1 MGRAKI
7 AVQASTIKNKFKELG
22 PYETLKKMAEVGYH
36 CIELSQIDMSP
47 ASIEEIKRAQK
58 DFDIEVCSISGS
70 TASRGANE
78 PNLVDNL
85 DVFIDQCNQLGCK
98 YIRIGMM
105 PFTEFATMEKLKA
118 YAALCEEICLKLA
131 PHGIK
136 LYYHNHHAEYQ
147 KKDGKTVFEI
157 VSENA
162 PHLGNEIDVHWVQRG
177 GCDPI
182 DIISKC
188 KGNLDLL
195 HLKDYRIKE
204 ITPEA
209 FQGEGMQAMMGFFK
223 DYFPNCVQF
232 AEIGEGNLNWPA
244 IIEAGLAAGS
254 KYLIVEQD
262 DTYGRDEFESLRIS
276 AEYLKKIGYADCF

>member
-36 CIELSQIDMSP
+36 CIELSQVDMSP
-47 ASIEEIKRAQK
+47 ESIAEIKRAMA

-70 TASRGANE
+70 TASRMPQE

-85 DVFIDQCNQLGCK
+85 DVFIGQCEELGCK

-105 PFTEFATMEKLKA
+105 PFTEFATIEKLEA
-118 YAALCEEICLKLA
+118 YAALCEDICSKLE

-136 LYYHNHHAEYQ
+136 LYYHNHHVEYQ
-147 KKDGKTVFEI
+147 KKNGKTVFEI
-157 VSENA
+157 VLEKA
-162 PHLGNEIDVHWVQRG
+162 PHLGCEVDVHWAQRG
-177 GCDPI
+177 GCNPVE
-182 DIISKC
+182 IIKKC
-188 KGNLDLL
+188 AGNLDLL

-204 ITPEA
+204 ITPEV
-209 FQGEGMQAMMGFFK
+209 FEGEGPQAMMGFFK
-223 DYFPNCVQF
+223 NYFPNCVEF
-232 AEIGEGNLNWPA
+232 AEIGEGNLDWPA
-244 IIEAGLAAGS
+244 IIEAGLEAGS

-262 DTYGRDEFESLRIS
+262 TTYGRDEFESLRIS